1 MTNRGMAGGAA
12 ASGSFA
18 RRAWVV
24 LRLLWAASPVSLLSM
39 LALALVA
46 GTTPTATAWLQRA
59 VLDSLVPTKAGTAPR
74 PGGPVASQMPVG
86 FPHGAAIGHVVV
98 LAVMLGGVA
107 MVAAM
112 AQYARNFVESE
123 LRRGLGVIIPG
134 RVFKAVNSFPGIG
147 RFESPEFAD
156 KIRIC
161 QQLSTNTAARLVT
174 SGLQCSQS
182 LVTAVGMLGTLE
194 LISPL
199 MTAIAAGT
207 AVPAITAQIANS
219 RRRADLEWK
228 KSPTMRKQLFYGRLL
243 SDRDAAKEV
252 RLFGL
257 GDFLS
262 GRMLAELR
270 SVNRGQRAL
279 DLRIF
284 LIEGSLSVMCA
295 AIAAGGT
302 VWVVRQAALGKL
314 SVGDVSMFAMAII
327 SVQVAI
333 SGAVSRLA
341 DVYQSLLLFGHY
353 MDVTSAQPD
362 LPIAAL
368 PQRLHE
374 LRTGIEIRDVW
385 FRYDDAHPWVLD
397 GVTMFIPAGRS
408 VALIGLNGAGKS
420 TLVKL
425 ICRFYDPARGSILW
439 DGIDIRDVAPEDLRA
454 RIGTVF
460 QDYMA
465 YDLTAADNIGIG
477 DLGRL
482 KDVDRIQE
490 AAERSGV
497 HGKLASLPHGYETL
511 LSRVF
516 FSNKERESPETG
528 VLLSGGEWQRVAL
541 ARGLMRAD
549 RDLLILD
556 EPSSGMDA
564 EAEHAMHQRL
574 RAARLGRTSLLISHR
589 LSSVRDADVI
599 YVLSAGHIVEQG
611 THAAL
616 MAADG
621 EYSRLF
627 TLQASGY
634 KDSPA
639 SDASCCVGVSPAA
652 GSGRVLPAAVMP
664 ASSPADGRPG
674 TPGNPDHA
682 SPQDQQ
688 PGAACRPCRQT
699 VPAPSP

>member
-1 MTNRGMAGGAA
+1 MTNRRMAKDAAAGG
-12 ASGSFA
+12 SLA
-18 RRAWVV
+18 RKAWVV
-24 LRLLWAASPVSLLSM
+24 CRLLWAASPVSLLSM
-39 LALALVA
+39 VALALVA
-46 GTTPTATAWLQRA
+46 GATPTATAWLQRA
-59 VLDSLVPTKAGTAPR
+59 VLDSLVPTQAGTAR
-74 PGGPVASQMPVG
+74 RQDGSVAGQMPVG
-86 FPHGAAIGHVVV
+86 FPHGVAIGHVIV

-107 MVAAM
+107 MVSAT
-112 AQYARNFVESE
+112 AQYARNFVDSE
-123 LRRGLGVIIPG
+123 LRRGLGLIIPG
-134 RVFKAVNSFPGIG
+134 RVFKAINSFPGIG

-161 QQLSTNTAARLVT
+161 QQLSTSTAARLVT
-174 SGLQCSQS
+174 SALQCGQS
-182 LVTAVGMLGTLE
+182 LVTVVGMLGTLD

-199 MTAIAAGT
+199 MTAIVAGT
-207 AVPAITAQIANS
+207 AVPAITAQMANS
-219 RRRADLEWK
+219 RRRADLEWQ
-228 KSPTMRKQLFYGRLL
+228 KSPATRKQLFYGRLL

-257 GDFLS
+257 GDFLL

-302 VWVVRQAALGKL
+302 VWVIRQAAVGRL
-314 SVGDVSMFAMAII
+314 SVGDVSLFAMAII

-362 LPIAAL
+362 LPIVAL

-374 LRTGIEIRDVW
+374 LRVGIEIRDVW
-385 FRYDDAHPWVLD
+385 FRYDDAHPWVLH
-397 GVTMFIPAGRS
+397 GVTMFIPAGQS

-439 DGIDIRDVAPEDLRA
+439 DGIDIRDVTPEDLRA
-454 RIGTVF
+454 RMGTVF

-477 DLGRL
+477 DLSRL
-482 KDVDRIQE
+482 KDTDRIQE
-490 AAERSGV
+490 AAESSGV
-497 HGKLASLPHGYETL
+497 HSKLASLPEGYETL

-516 FSNKERESPETG
+516 FSNQERGNPKTG

-564 EAEHAMHQRL
+564 EAEHAMHRRL
-574 RAARLGRTSLLISHR
+574 RAARFGRTSLLISHR
-589 LSSVRDADVI
+589 LGSVRDADVI
-599 YVLSAGHIVEQG
+599 YVLSAGGIVEQG
-611 THAAL
+611 THAEL

-627 TLQASGY
+627 RLQASGY
-634 KDSPA
+634 KDGP
-639 SDASCCVGVSPAA
+639 VSETT
-652 GSGRVLPAAVMP
+652 GRVGASSATGPGRLLPAAVRLSGKPM
-664 ASSPADGRPG
+664 ASGSENDC
-674 TPGNPDHA
+674 
-682 SPQDQQ
+682 QL
-688 PGAACRPCRQT
+688 
-699 VPAPSP
+699 